1 LSSSQKNKIREK
13 VDRMPDSPGVY
24 FFKNR
29 RGRIIYVGKAK
40 NLVNRVRSYLQ
51 GPERLDPKTR
61 ALMEAAGSV
70 DYIATENEV
79 EALVL
84 EASMIREYRPRYNIR
99 LKDDKRY
106 PYLKITANEEFPRLL
121 LVRRVLDDGA
131 EYYGPYTDAGA
142 VRRTLK
148 TIKTIFPLRDCKGT
162 FRKRS
167 RECLNFQ
174 IGRCLGP
181 CTGRTDPEEY
191 GKVVRQLRMFL
202 RGQNEALVEQLR
214 RSMESHSA
222 ARRYEEAS
230 VARDQIASITKISGR
245 QHVVDP
251 GDVDEDAVAMAREGG
266 NACGVVMRI
275 REGRILSS
283 ETFMIPVNVNDDI
296 TVLYEEFIKLYYNSA
311 LDIPPGILAQHKLPE
326 QKLISR
332 WLSGKTGRRVSISV
346 PVRGHRRKLVGLAEK
361 NAASRL
367 LTLRGRKASA
377 DRELRELKKALG
389 LISTPSRIEAFD
401 ISNVQGTGAVGSMVT
416 FLDGQPLRSG
426 YRHFRIRN
434 VEGQDD
440 FAMLRE
446 VLLRRLERLKEGRSR
461 RPDLLLVD
469 GGRGQ
474 VSAAVEAMRESGLS
488 PIAVAGL
495 AKKNEEIFLPGI
507 KAPISLPRRNPGL
520 KLLQKARD
528 EAHRFAVSYH
538 RKIRSR
544 GLVESALDGIPG
556 VGEYRKT
563 LLLVRFGSIAGLSK
577 ADESEI
583 AAVMGIGPVT
593 ARKIHEYLHGK

>member
-1 LSSSQKNKIREK
+1 
-13 VDRMPDSPGVY
+13 
-24 FFKNR
+24 
-29 RGRIIYVGKAK
+29 
-40 NLVNRVRSYLQ
+40 
-51 GPERLDPKTR
+51 
-61 ALMEAAGSV
+61 
-70 DYIATENEV
+70 
-79 EALVL
+79 
-84 EASMIREYRPRYNIR
+84 
-99 LKDDKRY
+99 
-106 PYLKITANEEFPRLL
+106 
-121 LVRRVLDDGA
+121 
-131 EYYGPYTDAGA
+131 
-142 VRRTLK
+142 
-148 TIKTIFPLRDCKGT
+148 
-162 FRKRS
+162 
-167 RECLNFQ
+167 
-174 IGRCLGP
+174 
-181 CTGRTDPEEY
+181 
-191 GKVVRQLRMFL
+191 
-202 RGQNEALVEQLR
+202 
-214 RSMESHSA
+214 
-222 ARRYEEAS
+222 
-230 VARDQIASITKISGR
+230 
-245 QHVVDP
+245 
-251 GDVDEDAVAMAREGG
+251 
-266 NACGVVMRI
+266 
-275 REGRILSS
+275 
-283 ETFMIPVNVNDDI
+283 
-296 TVLYEEFIKLYYNSA
+296 
-311 LDIPPGILAQHKLPE
+311 
-326 QKLISR
+326 
-332 WLSGKTGRRVSISV
+332 
-346 PVRGHRRKLVGLAEK
+346 
-361 NAASRL
+361 
-367 LTLRGRKASA
+367 
-377 DRELRELKKALG
+377 
-389 LISTPSRIEAFD
+389 
-401 ISNVQGTGAVGSMVT
+401 VT